1 MLRVKGSFLRHLF
14 RVLHKAIRNRLRIHK
29 SSIGGM
35 RVYGSGFGA
44 NFLPVL
50 TYDDSN
56 CKPMCIVSSSKF
68 SAPAMLALLT
78 VVPDVWV
85 ILPVQ
90 YPVGTEGERLGS
102 YGVYTTPPPPP
113 PPKKKKKK
121 E

>member
-1 MLRVKGSFLRHLF
+1 MRLLGYFDAKGKGFLLRHPS

-44 NFLPVL
+44 NFLLVPVL

-56 CKPMCIVSSSKF
+56 CKPMCTVSSSKF

-90 YPVGTEGERLGS
+90 YPVGTEG
-102 YGVYTTPPPPP
+102 
-113 PPKKKKKK
+113 
-121 E
+121 